1 MRPTNLRTCF
11 SSRYADP
18 RSPFLTGLRWRPANP
33 GHGPD
38 TTRLPDR
45 THQPLSA
52 TPEARALETFTKQLN
67 QPGQQ
72 ARRKESQGSWSSSE
86 HSQQT
91 EQTKKS
97 FLIISASLKHDPFCD
112 AIRFPFAL
120 REKRAKDPLSHKAQ
134 LRPDSCPNPRRK

>member
-11 SSRYADP
+11 LRRYAGP
-18 RSPFLTGLRWRPANP
+18 ESLLFTGLRWCPANP
-33 GHGPD
+33 GHEPD
-38 TTRLPDR
+38 TSRSPDR

-72 ARRKESQGSWSSSE
+72 ARRKESQGNWCS

-134 LRPDSCPNPRRK
+134 SRPDSSPNPRCK

>member
-11 SSRYADP
+11 LRRYAGP
-18 RSPFLTGLRWRPANP
+18 ESLLFTGLRWCPANP
-33 GHGPD
+33 GHEPD
-38 TTRLPDR
+38 TSRSPDR

-52 TPEARALETFTKQLN
+52 TPETRVLKTFTKQLN

-72 ARRKESQGSWSSSE
+72 TTRKESQGNWCRSE
-86 HSQQT
+86 HSQQA

-120 REKRAKDPLSHKAQ
+120 REKRAKDTLSHKAQ
-134 LRPDSCPNPRRK
+134 SRLDLSPNPRRK

>member
-11 SSRYADP
+11 LSRYAGP
-18 RSPFLTGLRWRPANP
+18 ESRFLTCLRWCPANP

-38 TTRLPDR
+38 TTRSPDR

-72 ARRKESQGSWSSSE
+72 ARRKESQGSWCSSE

-120 REKRAKDPLSHKAQ
+120 REKRAKDPLSRKTQ
-134 LRPDSCPNPRRK
+134 SRPGSSPNPRRK